1 LLNRILLTTD
11 AVGGVWR
18 YSMELARG
26 FAAKRIDVVLAV
38 LGPAPDLAQAHQAAS
53 MPGLRVVLT
62 DLPLD
67 WLAEGPEQIE
77 TSAHALALLAQQI
90 DADIVQLHAPALV
103 GCATWPVPVV
113 AVAHSCVGTWW
124 RAVRGGPMPSDLAWR
139 SQATRRGIARANVVV
154 APSASF
160 ADALRECYGAAR
172 PIEVV
177 WNGRTP
183 LAGAAGRREQC
194 LTAGRLWDEGK
205 NVAALDAA
213 VRDLEW
219 PVLAA
224 GSATGSNG
232 TRVICHHL
240 HMLGLL
246 DDTALA
252 DQYAQAAIFISVSLY
267 EPFGLAVVEAAQAG
281 CALLLSDI
289 PTFREL
295 WNDSATFVPPEDPR
309 RIAAALHGLI
319 RQPELRAHLGATAQ
333 RRAAL
338 FSPSR
343 MVDALADIHTRL
355 LTGTR
360 TAV

>member
-1 LLNRILLTTD
+1 MLNRILLTTD
-11 AVGGVWR
+11 TVGGVWR

-26 FAAKRIDVVLAV
+26 FATRRIDVVLAV
-38 LGPAPDLAQAHQAAS
+38 LGPAPDAVQACEAAT

-62 DLPLD
+62 GLPLD
-67 WLAEGPEQIE
+67 WLAERPEQLE
-77 TSAHALALLAQQI
+77 TSAHALASLARQV
-90 DADIVQLHAPALV
+90 DADTVQLHAPALV
-103 GCATWPVPVV
+103 GHATWPVPVV
-113 AVAHSCVGTWW
+113 AVVHSCVGTWW

-160 ADALRECYGAAR
+160 ADALRDYYGTVR

-183 LAGAAGRREQC
+183 LSGTAGRREQC

-232 TRVICHHL
+232 AQVICHHL
-240 HMLGLL
+240 QMLGQL

-252 DQYAQAAIFISVSLY
+252 DHYARTEIFVLVSLY

-295 WNDSATFVPPEDPR
+295 WDGSAVFVPPEDPR
-309 RIAAALHGLI
+309 RIAAALQSLI
-319 RQPELRAHLGATAQ
+319 RQPERRAQLAAAAQ
-333 RRAAL
+333 RRATL
-338 FSPSR
+338 FSPTH
-343 MVDALADIHTRL
+343 MVDAMADIHMRL
-355 LTGTR
+355 RASTQ
-360 TAV
+360 TAA